1 MGLPDSFLRSIFPCV
16 LSKFIFGIHIYL
28 HTFPSIYS
36 IYARHLSS
44 WGQTSQNPK
53 TFDISWFLIFFLCF
67 SLNCTSN
74 HFSTAESWEKGEDC
88 EWPGWHWF
96 RTNSYEVS
104 LIFHWHH
111 ILRLTSYPSNF
122 LRYDSTGMFHWTPAR
137 AIEECIIVSVHIV
150 NGYENLESSRWIL

>member
-1 MGLPDSFLRSIFPCV
+1 MIYL

-53 TFDISWFLIFFLCF
+53 TFDISWFLIFFCVLVWTALLTT
-67 SLNCTSN
+67 SLQLKV
-74 HFSTAESWEKGEDC
+74 EKKGKIVNDLVDIDFEQTVMK
-88 EWPGWHWF
+88 WVLSF
-96 RTNSYEVS
+96 IISY
-104 LIFHWHH
+104 H
-111 ILRLTSYPSNF
+111 ILRLTSFLSNF
-122 LRYDSTGMFHWTPAR
+122 RRYDSTGMFHWTPAR

-150 NGYENLESSRWIL
+150 HRYKNLESSRWIPRIL

>member
-1 MGLPDSFLRSIFPCV
+1 MIYL

-53 TFDISWFLIFFLCF
+53 TFDISWFLIFFCVLVWTALLTT
-67 SLNCTSN
+67 SLQLKV
-74 HFSTAESWEKGEDC
+74 EKKGKIVNDLVDIDFEQTVMK
-88 EWPGWHWF
+88 WVLSF
-96 RTNSYEVS
+96 IISY
-104 LIFHWHH
+104 H
-111 ILRLTSYPSNF
+111 ILRLTSYLSNF
-122 LRYDSTGMFHWTPAR
+122 RRYDSTGMFHWTPAR

-150 NGYENLESSRWIL
+150 HRYKNLESSRWIPRIL

>member
-1 MGLPDSFLRSIFPCV
+1 MIYL

-53 TFDISWFLIFFLCF
+53 TFDISWFLIFFCVLVW
-67 SLNCTSN
+67 
-74 HFSTAESWEKGEDC
+74 TALLTTYLQLKVEKKGKIVNDLVDIDFEQTVMK
-88 EWPGWHWF
+88 WVLSF
-96 RTNSYEVS
+96 IISY
-104 LIFHWHH
+104 H
-111 ILRLTSYPSNF
+111 ILRLTSFLSNF
-122 LRYDSTGMFHWTPAR
+122 RRYDSTGMFHWTPAR

-150 NGYENLESSRWIL
+150 HRYKNLESSRWIPRIL